1 MYRVAISG
9 DFLKK
14 DGSLVFPDVDLSPLK
29 NQKNLEWKII
39 DSSNEIKSEELEN
52 FDALIL

>member
-14 DGSLVFPDVDLSPLK
+14 DGSLRFPDVDLSPLK
-29 NQKNLEWKII
+29 NEKNLDWQII
-39 DSSNEIKSEELEN
+39 NNSTDIK
-52 FDALIL
+52 